1 MKKNFSLIELLVVI
15 AMIAI
20 LASLLLPALN
30 RAMKRAQL
38 IGCVS
43 NLKQIGILW
52 QNYFSANYDFLPPT
66 NGSSPYLRWQDYLYA
81 MDTPGAHYQQKSYCT
96 GRTEDGNL
104 RPRGIFACPAQREFG
119 ELHYAVNNYINYLSN
134 RSVKQVKMPSRRY
147 FILEHNYSSGGSA
160 TNWYVLYDRIDF
172 IRHDGMTNILFLAGN
187 VGSFRKGGISSVM
200 NNYEWGYNHDD

>member
-1 MKKNFSLIELLVVI
+1 MKSALVPRPFTGGIE
-15 AMIAI
+15 
-20 LASLLLPALN
+20 
-30 RAMKRAQL
+30 AQHGNTVDDPGK
-38 IGCVS
+38 IG
-43 NLKQIGILW
+43 LMRGILL
-52 QNYFSANYDFLPPT
+52 SEGREGIASVLRAAHG
-66 NGSSPYLRWQDYLYA
+66 NGIDAVALHGIADVVGGEIVTFHHFDKATKRPY
-81 MDTPGAHYQQKSYCT
+81 
-96 GRTEDGNL
+96 
-104 RPRGIFACPAQREFG
+104 GIFACPAQREFG

-200 NNYEWGYNHDD
+200 NNYEWGYNYDN